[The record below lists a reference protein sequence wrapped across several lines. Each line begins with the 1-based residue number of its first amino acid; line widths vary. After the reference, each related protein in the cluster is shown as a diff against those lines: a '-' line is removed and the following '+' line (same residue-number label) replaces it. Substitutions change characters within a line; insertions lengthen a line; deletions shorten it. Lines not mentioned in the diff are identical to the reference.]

1 MTFDEAKTRVTDLI
15 SDPDTAQEKALS
27 FLGDLEKD
35 YTTLKSMS
43 EKSDADDKRIR
54 ELQDTNQRLFL
65 SVTGQPKEE
74 EEEEEKKE
82 PGIDW
87 DTVLKEAKD
96 DGKS

>member
-1 MTFDEAKTRVTDLI
+1 MTFDEAKTRLTDLI

-87 DTVLKEAKD
+87 DTVLKEATD